1 MERNIHSRVNRLM
14 ALLALTMTICGFL
27 GTKQTALASTAN
39 IAIADIVHLLPNTP
53 NQQSFN
59 LAISDFSSSDVL
71 IVGVRLVD
79 PPAGTTFRIAS
90 TSGLTPAYG
99 YNFFNPLQTIT
110 FTGTKSSV
118 NAALATLQVSTGLI
132 GGPLTLRL
140 SASINQSN
148 TYYNAINE
156 HFYQYVSSSNINWVN
171 ARISAQTRT
180 LNGATGYLVNMTSE
194 DENNFV
200 ANHVN
205 AQNIWI
211 GASDSATEGNW
222 IWTDGPEAGTNF
234 WQGTAQGSSPSG
246 TSWFSHWAT
255 NQPDDNSGNEDF
267 AATNFRG
274 SLGEWNDLA
283 ANGANLISGYLT
295 EFESGV
301 GGYLNF
307 YSEEVAAVVGYP
319 PRNVN
324 VQAGAEEVTLTWDA
338 PEDVTVTNYTVTAS
352 PDGASC
358 AVTGS
363 SLTGNSC
370 RVSGLN
376 AGTEYAFTVT
386 AFYADGSTSIVS
398 SSVTPTAPQS
408 TSTTTTTTTTTT
420 SPATTST
427 TTTSPATTSNINSI
441 TPSTLLPVTGSAD
454 RGRGAV
460 IAFWLLVAGV
470 GMIVA
475 IRQRTW
481 M

>member
-1 MERNIHSRVNRLM
+1 MERNIHSRVKRLM

-27 GTKQTALASTAN
+27 GTQQTALASTAN

-132 GGPLTLRL
+132 GGPLALRL

-148 TYYNAINE
+148 TYYNAMNE
-156 HFYQYVSSSNINWVN
+156 HFYQYVSSSNITWVN
-171 ARISAQTRT
+171 ARSSAQTRT

-222 IWTDGPEAGTNF
+222 VWTDGPEAGINF
-234 WQGTAQGSSPSG
+234 WQGTARGSSPSG
-246 TSWFSHWAT
+246 TSWFSHWAI
-255 NQPDDNSGNEDF
+255 NQPDDSNGDEDF

-274 SLGEWNDLA
+274 TFGQWNDLA
-283 ANGANLISGYLT
+283 ANGASLINGYLT
-295 EFESGV
+295 EFDGGATGFTDFFSGE
-301 GGYLNF
+301 L
-307 YSEEVAAVVGYP
+307 SAVIGYP
-319 PRNVN
+319 PSNVN
-324 VQAGAEEVTLTWDA
+324 VQPGDEEVTITWDA
-338 PEDVTVTNYTVTAS
+338 PEDVTTTRYTVTAS

-358 AVTGS
+358 SVTGS
-363 SLTGNSC
+363 SPTGNTC
-370 RVSGLN
+370 TVSGLN
-376 AGTEYAFTVT
+376 AGTEYTFTVT
-386 AFYADGSTSIVS
+386 AFYTDGSTSIVS
-398 SSVTPTAPQS
+398 SSATP
-408 TSTTTTTTTTTT
+408 TT
-420 SPATTST
+420 SPSTS
-427 TTTSPATTSNINSI
+427 SPSTTSNINS
-441 TPSTLLPVTGSAD
+441 TTSPAVLPVTGSND
-454 RGRGAV
+454 SGRGSV

-470 GMIVA
+470 GIITLVRCRRGPIWSA
-475 IRQRTW
+475 
-481 M
+481 

>member
-1 MERNIHSRVNRLM
+1 MERNIQSRVKRLI

-27 GTKQTALASTAN
+27 GTQQTALASTAN
-39 IAIADIVHLLPNTP
+39 FAIADVIHLLPNTS

-59 LAISDFSSSDVL
+59 LAISDFSPSDVL

-148 TYYNAINE
+148 TYYNAMNE
-156 HFYQYVSSSNINWVN
+156 HFYQYVTSPNINWVN
-171 ARISAQTRT
+171 ARSSAQTRT

-234 WQGTAQGSSPSG
+234 WQGDARGSSPLG

-267 AATNFRG
+267 AATNWRG
-274 SLGEWNDLA
+274 TLGEWNDLA
-283 ANGANLISGYLT
+283 ASGANLISGYLT

-301 GGYLNF
+301 GGYSNF

-324 VQAGAEEVTLTWDA
+324 VQPGAEEVRVTWDA
-338 PEDVTVTNYTVTAS
+338 PEDVTTTRYTVTAS

-363 SLTGNSC
+363 SPTGNTC
-370 RVSGLN
+370 TVSGLN
-376 AGTEYAFTVT
+376 AGTEYSFTVT
-386 AFYADGSTSIVS
+386 AFYADGSTSVVS
-398 SSVTPTAPQS
+398 CSATPTAP
-408 TSTTTTTTTTTT
+408 STTTTTTNINSTT
-420 SPATTST
+420 SPAV
-427 TTTSPATTSNINSI
+427 
-441 TPSTLLPVTGSAD
+441 LPITGSAD
-454 RGRGAV
+454 SGLGSL
-460 IAFWLLVAGV
+460 IAFWLFVIGV
-470 GMIVA
+470 GIITLVRCRRGQ
-475 IRQRTW
+475 IW
-481 M
+481 SV

>member
-1 MERNIHSRVNRLM
+1 MERNIHSRVKRLI

-27 GTKQTALASTAN
+27 GTQQTALASTAD

-59 LAISDFSSSDVL
+59 LTIPDFNPSDVL

-99 YNFFNPLQTIT
+99 YSFSNQLQMIT

-148 TYYNAINE
+148 TYYNPMNE
-156 HFYQYVSSSNINWVN
+156 HFYQYVSSPNITWVN
-171 ARISAQTRT
+171 ARSSARVRT
-180 LNGATGYLVNMTSE
+180 FNGATGYLVNITSE
-194 DENNFV
+194 EENDFI

-222 IWTDGPEAGTNF
+222 IWSDGPEAGINF
-234 WQGTAQGSSPSG
+234 WQGVAQGSSPSG
-246 TSWFSHWAT
+246 TSWFSHWAI

-267 AATNFRG
+267 AATNWGG

-283 ANGANLISGYLT
+283 ANGASLISGYLT

-301 GGYLNF
+301 GGYSDF
-307 YSEEVAAVVGYP
+307 YSDEVAAVVGYP

-324 VQAGAEEVTLTWDA
+324 VQAGAEEITVTWDA
-338 PEDVTVTNYTVTAS
+338 PEDVTTTNYLVTAS
-352 PDGASC
+352 PDGATC

-363 SLTGNSC
+363 VLTGNTC
-370 RVSGLN
+370 TVTGLV
-376 AGTEYAFTVT
+376 AGTAYTFTVT
-386 AFYADGSTSIVS
+386 AFYAGGSTASIS
-398 SSVTPTAPQS
+398 PSAIPTAPS
-408 TSTTTTTTTTTT
+408 TSTLSPTTTLPTTTINV
-420 SPATTST
+420 SST
-427 TTTSPATTSNINSI
+427 TAVSA
-441 TPSTLLPVTGSAD
+441 LPVTGSAN
-454 RGRGAV
+454 RGQGSV

-470 GMIVA
+470 GMIALVRHRRGPIWSA
-475 IRQRTW
+475 
-481 M
+481 